1 MSKPKT
7 AAAKTIARADP
18 LQAFA
23 AAAMPKCLC
32 MNMRLA
38 TRRLVALY
46 EARLEPSGLNISQFG
61 IMASVAAEPDMTM
74 TRLAQRLEL
83 SPSTLTRTLRPLEDL
98 KLIEMIAD
106 AENRRV
112 RRVKLTPEGR
122 KKLKR
127 AGAAWAEAQAEA
139 VEIVPPKLVE
149 ALLGATAKLPV

>member
-1 MSKPKT
+1 MQLYAVQQRVKMSKPKT

-61 IMASVAAEPDMTM
+61 IM
-74 TRLAQRLEL
+74 
-83 SPSTLTRTLRPLEDL
+83 
-98 KLIEMIAD
+98 IEMIAD

>member
-1 MSKPKT
+1 MTKRKIPTKP
-7 AAAKTIARADP
+7 DP

-23 AAAMPKCLC
+23 ASAMPQCLC

-74 TRLAQRLEL
+74 TRLAERLEL

-106 AENRRV
+106 DKNRRV

-139 VEIVPPKLVE
+139 VQIVPPKLVD
-149 ALLGATAKLPV
+149 ALMGATAKLPTRATQ